1 MGFEPTASSLRR
13 KRAPN
18 CATTPYK
25 MKFNTNSGSWSSKA
39 GHRKEEFKL
48 KIQYKARNVE
58 LSNAMKEYVDK
69 KLKKLDRIV
78 NDDDSEAEVRFSK
91 ERERYTVETTLK
103 LRSIIVRAEEST
115 KDFYASVDNAVN
127 NLERRLKRFKDRY
140 RTLKREKVENPEPVA
155 EDKKEKIVKV
165 KRFLLRPMN
174 VDEAM
179 IQLDMLDH
187 EFFMFR
193 NVEDDQI
200 NLLYRRKD
208 GYYGLIAPK

>member
-13 KRAPN
+13 KRAPD

-25 MKFNTNSGSWSSKA
+25 MKFNTNSGSWSSRTSY
-39 GHRKEEFKL
+39 RKEEFKL
-48 KIQYKARNVE
+48 KIQYKSRNVE

-69 KLKKLDRIV
+69 KLKKLERIV
-78 NDDDSEAEVRFSK
+78 NDEDSEAEVRLSK
-91 ERERYTVETTLK
+91 ERQRYTVEITLK

-115 KDFYASVDNAVN
+115 KDFYASVDNAVD

-140 RTLKREKVENPEPVA
+140 RTLKREKAESPEPIT
-155 EDKKEKIVKV
+155 EGKKEKVVKV
-165 KRFLLRPMN
+165 KKFMLRPMD
-174 VDEAM
+174 VEEAM

-193 NVEDDQI
+193 NAEDDQI

-208 GYYGLIAPK
+208 GNYGLIVPR

>member
-25 MKFNTNSGSWSSKA
+25 MKFNTNSGSWSSRT
-39 GHRKEEFKL
+39 GYRKEEFKL
-48 KIQYKARNVE
+48 KIQYKSRNVE

-69 KLKKLDRIV
+69 KLKKLERIV
-78 NDDDSEAEVRFSK
+78 NDEDSEAEVRFSK
-91 ERERYTVETTLK
+91 ERQRYTVEITLK

-127 NLERRLKRFKDRY
+127 NLERRLKRFKDRH
-140 RTLKREKVENPEPVA
+140 RTLKREKAESTEPVV
-155 EDKKEKIVKV
+155 EEEKEKVVKV
-165 KRFLLRPMN
+165 KKFLLRPMN
-174 VDEAM
+174 VEEAM

-193 NVEDDQI
+193 NVEDNQI

-208 GYYGLIAPK
+208 GNYGLIVPR